1 MIFSD
6 LKKIKTEKKNL
17 RQFVVLC
24 FLFLSG
30 FGGIQ
35 IYHGDVHGYWLC
47 VSGMFIGVLG
57 WIWPF
62 LLKPFYLVW
71 MGFAV
76 ILGHFVSQVILIVT
90 FYGVITPLGFI
101 FRLFD
106 RKSSQSKTAI
116 SFWVIREDF
125 SSSPEKYERQF

>member
-1 MIFSD
+1 MIFSE

-30 FGGIQ
+30 LGGIW
-35 IYHGDVHGYWLC
+35 IYHDDMRGYWFCGAGLIIGM
-47 VSGMFIGVLG
+47 SGWV
-57 WIWPF
+57 WPF

-76 ILGHFVSQVILIVT
+76 ILGHFVSQVVLIAT
-90 FYGVITPLGFI
+90 FYGVIMPLGFA

-106 RKSSQSKTAI
+106 RKSSQSKKAI

>member
-1 MIFSD
+1 MLAE
-6 LKKIKTEKKNL
+6 LKKIKMEKKNL

-24 FLFLSG
+24 LIFLSG
-30 FGGIQ
+30 LGGIW
-35 IYHGDVHGYWLC
+35 IYHGDARGYWICGFGLAT
-47 VSGMFIGVLG
+47 GVLG

-76 ILGHFVSQVILIVT
+76 ILGHFVSHAILIMT
-90 FYGVITPLGFI
+90 FYCVITPLGFV

-106 RKSSQSKTAI
+106 RTSSQNKKAT

-125 SSSPEKYERQF
+125 SFSPEKYERQF